1 MLGPLT
7 LAVALPFLPA
17 ANALVRKN
25 DVVCSLLYIVTL
37 NGNTDSK

>member
-7 LAVALPFLPA
+7 LTFAVALPMLPA

-25 DVVCSLLYIVTL
+25 DVVCYLFFL
-37 NGNTDSK
+37 NDSEQKY